1 MTDENDGGLQEED
14 MKHKRI
20 MTGVLIILFIIIY
33 ISLVCVPYR
42 KQEGAAAKT
51 RDSFDASDFYSDHIC
66 QDRAA
71 ILFQNDEALEERI
84 RLISNASESIILSTF
99 DFKADNSGKM
109 MLAALYD
116 AAMRGVKVQILLD
129 GFSYFIHAM
138 GDPCF
143 KALGILENVTIK
155 VYNPINILKP
165 TKLMARM
172 HDKYLIADNTAYI
185 LGGRN
190 TFDYFLGNDTD
201 YKNYDWDVLVYNA
214 GGGQDSSIE
223 QVKTY
228 FQSVWELDVCKI
240 VMDSMPA
247 ISKDR
252 IRESRGEL
260 LELYKNMQS
269 EHSGWFE
276 RPDYVKM
283 TTETNKIRL
292 ISNPIQAA
300 VKEPVLFYT
309 MTELMIQSSE
319 KTVFHTPYILCND
332 YMTERLTELG
342 NVNDSVWM
350 MTNSAPNNGNPFGA
364 VDYLIHKEEIV
375 DTGIH
380 IMEYDAGVSYHGKC
394 FTIGDR
400 LTGIGSFNWDMRSAY
415 IDTELMLVMDSKSL
429 NRSMRKYMETY
440 EDAALIVRD
449 ETSYSLKQGQVLQK
463 ISPKR
468 LEKIRLLW
476 PLDEWFRHL
485 M

>member
-1 MTDENDGGLQEED
+1 MKYKRMMTV
-14 MKHKRI
+14 
-20 MTGVLIILFIIIY
+20 VLIILVLIVY
-33 ISLVCVPYR
+33 ISFVCVPYR
-42 KQEGAAAKT
+42 KQEGVTAKT
-51 RDSFDASDFYSDHIC
+51 KNSFDSSDFYGDHLC

-99 DFKADNSGKM
+99 DFKSDNSGKI
-109 MLAALYD
+109 MLSALYD
-116 AAMRGVKVQILLD
+116 AAMRGVKVQLLLD
-129 GFSYFIHAM
+129 GFSYFIHVM
-138 GDPCF
+138 GDPYF
-143 KALGILENVTIK
+143 KALGTLKNVTIK

-172 HDKYLIADNTAYI
+172 HDKYLIADDTAFI

-201 YKNYDWDVLVYNA
+201 YKNYDWDVLIYNA
-214 GGGQDSSIE
+214 GKTQGSSVE

-228 FQSVWELDVCKI
+228 FKSVWELSECKI
-240 VMDSMPA
+240 VMDSVPA
-247 ISKDR
+247 FSKEK
-252 IRESRGEL
+252 IRESGNEL
-260 LELYKNMQS
+260 VELYGNMRS
-269 EHSGWFE
+269 EHGGWFE
-276 RPDYVKM
+276 EADYMEM
-283 TTETNKIRL
+283 TTETNQIRL

-300 VKEPVLFYT
+300 VKEPVLFYN
-309 MTELMIQSSE
+309 MTELMMQSSE
-319 KTVFHTPYILCND
+319 KIVFHTPYILCND

-342 NVNDSVWM
+342 NTNEDVWM

-375 DTGIH
+375 DTGIN

-415 IDTELMLVMDSKSL
+415 IDTELMLVVDSTSL
-429 NRSMRKYMETY
+429 NTSMRKYMKTY
-440 EDAALIVRD
+440 EEDTLIVQD
-449 ETSYSLKQGQVLQK
+449 EVTYTLAPGQIPQK

-468 LEKIRLLW
+468 LEKIRMLW